1 MIYSVNN
8 VVYVRAFFSAA
19 NMASADAPLHDGSER
34 ASAGNTF
41 TDNVVPFRSSR
52 SREEVTDPSCRVIAP
67 VASNNRIGAR
77 SALGA
82 NVKAALQALVATVVR
97 DPQVK
102 RYSAFRSNCVG

>member
-8 VVYVRAFFSAA
+8 VIYVRAFFSV
-19 NMASADAPLHDGSER
+19 ADPVFVVAPLRDEDER
-34 ASAGNTF
+34 ASTGNTF
-41 TDNVVPFRSSR
+41 IDNVVPFRASR
-52 SREEVTDPSCRVIAP
+52 LTQEGAEPACRLSAP
-67 VASNNRIGAR
+67 VAGKVRSDGR

-102 RYSAFRSNCVG
+102 RYSALRSNRAG